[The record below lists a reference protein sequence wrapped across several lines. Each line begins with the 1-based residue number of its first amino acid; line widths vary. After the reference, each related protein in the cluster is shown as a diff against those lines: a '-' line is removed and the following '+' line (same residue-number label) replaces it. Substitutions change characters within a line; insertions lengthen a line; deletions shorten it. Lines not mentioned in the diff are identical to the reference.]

1 MTDEKISTGVQGLD
15 EMLNGGIPRGH
26 IVALIGSCG
35 TGKTTLGLQYLMAG
49 VKASE
54 PGIFISLEEDQ
65 EAISKNAA
73 AYGWDVA
80 PHIQSGALAVF
91 KIDPSDAKAAL
102 ARIKNELPAE
112 IQKRGAKR
120 LVLDSI
126 SLLNMLF
133 ENESE
138 CRAQLFS
145 LCQTIK
151 KAGATAIFTAEA
163 RPDQPSVSRDGLVEY
178 VADGVVVLS
187 YVDLKEKGEVMLAIR
202 IMKMRRTAH
211 SRKIKPY
218 SMGPKGIDVLAG
230 ATIY

>member
-1 MTDEKISTGVQGLD
+1 MAEEKVSTGVQGLD
-15 EMLNGGIPRGH
+15 EMLNGGVPRGH

-49 VKASE
+49 VKSGE

-91 KIDPSDAKAAL
+91 KLDPSDAKAAL
-102 ARIKNELPAE
+102 AKIKNELPTE

-133 ENESE
+133 ESESE

-178 VADGVVVLS
+178 VADGVIVLS

-202 IMKMRRTAH
+202 VMKMRRTAH

-218 SMGPKGIDVLAG
+218 SMGARGIDVLAG

>member
-1 MTDEKISTGVQGLD
+1 MAEDKVSTGVAGLD
-15 EMLNGGIPRGH
+15 EMLNGGFPRGH

-35 TGKTTLGLQYLMAG
+35 TGKTTLSLQYLMAG
-49 VKASE
+49 LKSGEA
-54 PGIFISLEEDQ
+54 GMFISLEEDQ
-65 EAISKNAA
+65 EAIAKNAM

-91 KIDPSDAKAAL
+91 KLDPSDAKSAL
-102 ARIKNELPAE
+102 AKMKNELPAE
-112 IQKRGAKR
+112 IQRRGVKR

-133 ENESE
+133 ESEAE
-138 CRAQLFS
+138 CRAQLFALS
-145 LCQTIK
+145 QTIK

-163 RPDQPSVSRDGLVEY
+163 RPEMPSVSRDGLVEY

-187 YVDLKEKGEVMLAIR
+187 YVDKEKNEVQLAIR
-202 IMKMRRTAH
+202 VMKMRRTAH
-211 SRKIKPY
+211 SRKVKPY

-230 ATIY
+230 ATLY